1 MEQVVTKDG
10 IHLLGIK
17 KGVCQEFLLTV
28 HFSDY
33 TVFLIKDGKGTFY
46 ADSNSFP
53 FSGPVLLFATPMQ
66 GLSIASEGELE
77 FFTLQ
82 FHSDFYCIE
91 THREEVA
98 CNGLLFNSIYIDP
111 TVRISSIEWGVFE
124 QLITQMQQE
133 IRAVES
139 TEIVLRAYLQLIL
152 AKSSSIKI
160 KLEQRE
166 SLYRMKDEKMERF
179 RDLLNQH
186 FLRLHRPMDYANLLD
201 ISANLLTKKAVK
213 YFGKSPSQ
221 LIQERLILEAKK
233 KLHLT
238 TSSIKEIAFQMEF
251 SDQYYFSRFFKKH
264 TLVSPQE
271 FRNRAGIS
279 EVAYLS
285 KE

>member
-1 MEQVVTKDG
+1 MEQVFTKDG

-17 KGVCQEFLLTV
+17 KGVSQDFVSTV
-28 HFSDY
+28 RFSDY
-33 TVFLIKDGKGTFY
+33 TVFLIKKGKGTFH
-46 ADSNSFP
+46 ADGNSFA
-53 FSGPVLLFATPMQ
+53 FSGPALLFATPMQ
-66 GLSIASEGELE
+66 GLSMEFEGELE

-111 TVRISSIEWGVFE
+111 TVRVSSSEWDVFE
-124 QLITQMQQE
+124 QLIAQMQQE
-133 IRAVES
+133 INAVEA
-139 TEIVLRAYLQLIL
+139 TEIVLRAYLQLVL
-152 AKSSSIKI
+152 AKSSSIKL

-166 SLYRMKDEKMERF
+166 SLYRVKDEKMERF
-179 RDLLNQH
+179 RELLNQH

-201 ISANLLTKKAVK
+201 ISANLLAKKAVK

-238 TSSIKEIAFQMEF
+238 TNSIKEIAFQMEF
-251 SDQYYFSRFFKKH
+251 SDEYYFSRFFKRH

-271 FRNRAGIS
+271 FRNRGGIS

>member
-1 MEQVVTKDG
+1 MEQVIAKDG
-10 IHLLGIK
+10 THLLGIK
-17 KGVCQEFLLTV
+17 EGVSQDFVLTV
-28 HFSDY
+28 RFSEY
-33 TVFLIKDGKGTFY
+33 TVFLIKKGKGTFY
-46 ADSNSFP
+46 ADYNSFP
-53 FSGPVLLFATPMQ
+53 FSGPILLFATPMQ
-66 GLSIASEGELE
+66 GLSIVSEGELE

-91 THREEVA
+91 THRDEVA

-111 TVRISSIEWGVFE
+111 TVEISSSDWSVFNQIIEQIGC
-124 QLITQMQQE
+124 E
-133 IRAVES
+133 IKDSES
-139 TEIVLRAYLQLIL
+139 SEMVLRSYLQLVL
-152 AKSSSIKI
+152 AKSSSIKL
-160 KLEQRE
+160 KTEKKVA
-166 SLYRMKDEKMERF
+166 LYRIKDEKMELF
-179 RDLLNQH
+179 RDLLNRH
-186 FLRLHRPMDYANLLD
+186 FLRLHRPMDYAELLQ
-201 ISANLLTKKAVK
+201 ISANSLSKRSVK

-251 SDQYYFSRFFKKH
+251 SDEYYFSRFFKKH